1 MGGEVYAGYRG
12 ARADG
17 ERRVLPGLRVEDGWR
32 GDGMK
37 CTSCRKYL
45 DCSTG
50 SGLTWP
56 CGAYVPVSKPN
67 DDDIHSGTR
76 SHPTKLPCPYYSDH
90 GHCIFTGVECIEF
103 RNGGVDDE

>member
-1 MGGEVYAGYRG
+1 MN
-12 ARADG
+12 DFKT
-17 ERRVLPGLRVEDGWR
+17 
-32 GDGMK
+32 K
-37 CTSCRKYL
+37 CTSCTKYL

-76 SHPTKLPCPYYSDH
+76 SHPTKLSCPYYSDH